1 REEARNSLE
10 SFVYRVQDLLSDKD
24 LIKVTTEKQRLE
36 LSSKASETSDW
47 LYGEGEESST
57 EEFQIRLRN
66 LRSLEQPITYRYEEL
81 TRRPDAVRA
90 IQSVIKKTREFID
103 QLLNSTTE
111 DQLVADADLDRLISV
126 CRRVEQWLDE
136 KLFEQE
142 RIPLHIDPVLT
153 SSDIEKKVREIER
166 ELLFLATRRPPKN
179 TSSPNDSQST
189 SSADKSA
196 SQTTA
201 LTGETT
207 STNIPPKK
215 HEEL

>member
-10 SFVYRVQDLLSDKD
+10 SFVYRVQELLSDKD

-81 TRRPDAVRA
+81 TRRPDAIRA

-103 QLLNSTTE
+103 QLLLNSTTE
-111 DQLVADADLDRLISV
+111 DQLIADADLDRLMSV

-166 ELLFLATRRPPKN
+166 ELLFLATRKPPKN
-179 TSSPNDSQST
+179 TPRSNDSQST
-189 SSADKSA
+189 SSADKSESA

-207 STNIPPKK
+207 STNIP